1 MTSFPIETMQP
12 TPRAF
17 ITRTSKMTEIAATM
31 KEGFETL
38 ARLFAQAEVPMGG
51 MPMAHYLDYNDVST
65 TFELGFP
72 CREEDANALRAAGL
86 TIGTTVAGPSMRATH
101 IGPYGGMESTYH
113 QMIGEMTRLG
123 LEPARD
129 MWEIYYSPPETPP
142 AETRTDVVWPIAA

>member
-17 ITRTSKMTEIAATM
+17 ITLTSKMTEIAATM
-31 KEGFETL
+31 QEGFETL
-38 ARLFAQAEVPMGG
+38 ARLFTKAGVPMRG

-65 TFELGFP
+65 TIELGFP
-72 CREEDANALRAAGL
+72 CRAEDTEALRAAGL
-86 TIGTTVAGPSMRATH
+86 TIGTTAAGPSMRATH
-101 IGPYGGMESTYH
+101 IGPYDGMESTYH
-113 QMIGEMTRLG
+113 QMIGEMTRLD

-142 AETRTDVVWPIAA
+142 AETRTDVVWPIAE